1 MPGRRGSSRPSESLP
16 LRERLRHSPDYQR
29 CYRQGYRRHG
39 RFFVVF
45 VMPNQLDGPRLG
57 MTVSRKVGGAVTR
70 NRVRR
75 RIREIYRR
83 WKGRPELASL
93 DLVVHA
99 KPPAGQADFA
109 GLERELEAHL
119 RRARRLGGETTA

>member
-1 MPGRRGSSRPSESLP
+1 M
-16 LRERLRHSPDYQR
+16 
-29 CYRQGYRRHG
+29 
-39 RFFVVF
+39 
-45 VMPNQLDGPRLG
+45 MPNRLAGPRLG

-83 WKGRPELASL
+83 WKGRPDLPSL

-99 KPPAGQADFA
+99 KPPAGDADFA
-109 GLERELEAHL
+109 GMAKELEAHL
-119 RRARRLGGETTA
+119 RRASRLGGETES

>member
-1 MPGRRGSSRPSESLP
+1 
-16 LRERLRHSPDYQR
+16 
-29 CYRQGYRRHG
+29 
-39 RFFVVF
+39 
-45 VMPNQLDGPRLG
+45 MPNQLDGPRLG

-83 WKGRPELASL
+83 WKGRPELTSL

-99 KPPAGQADFA
+99 KPAAGTADFA
-109 GLERELEAHL
+109 GLEKELEGQL
-119 RRARRLGGETTA
+119 RRASRLRGERAR

>member
-1 MPGRRGSSRPSESLP
+1 
-16 LRERLRHSPDYQR
+16 
-29 CYRQGYRRHG
+29 
-39 RFFVVF
+39 
-45 VMPNQLDGPRLG
+45 MPNRLAGPRLG

-83 WKGRPELASL
+83 WKGRADLPSL

-99 KPPAGQADFA
+99 KPPAGQADFPD
-109 GLERELEAHL
+109 LSRELERLL
-119 RRARRLGGETTA
+119 RKASRLRGETAT